1 MAVTINIR
9 KITILTIISMIPCFE
24 LLLYEHIKKI
34 SVFLELVLLFFF
46 TCNRLSGVNGGG
58 AAIVL

>member
-1 MAVTINIR
+1 
-9 KITILTIISMIPCFE
+9 MIPCFE